1 MNKQLLSVA
10 IAVASIFTAT
20 ANNDDPVLMTV
31 NGKSVPLSEFEY
43 LYNKN
48 NSQQLQQQTIDE
60 YLDMFVTYKL
70 KVADAEAL
78 GLDTTA
84 TFKSEFNNY
93 KKDLAAPYL
102 MDENVKQRLL
112 EECYE
117 RCKEDVDVSHIMLPL
132 GQNAILDSLRNRILV
147 HGEDFGEIAVKYSI
161 DQTAPVNKGH
171 MGYISA
177 NRFPYAFE
185 TAAYNTPI
193 GEISQVIESPFGVHI
208 VKPHAHRNARG
219 TVLVRHILKLFPQD
233 RNEAGM
239 AATKAS
245 IDSIYQLV
253 KGGADFAE
261 MAKKV
266 SEDPGSARNGGELPW
281 FGTGRMIL
289 DFENVSFSL
298 KNGEISE
305 PFATHYGYH
314 IVQRLDHKGV
324 APYEEMKAE
333 IERVVAGDERNAMP
347 RTEKL
352 KALKKEYGAEVY
364 RDVFKVVEAA
374 LEANNGYDSVFIG
387 KYINDKTPIAKV
399 GTMTLTIGDVI
410 KKMPTIGKMN
420 VTGSLNIFKGV
431 TTQTLDDAT
440 IEYEI
445 NQLETKYPEYRNLV
459 NEYRNGI
466 LLFEISNRNVWDKAS
481 SDKEGLAK
489 FFNKNKK
496 KYTWETPKYKAF
508 VISSTSD
515 SVNAEVEK
523 FLANNVVEQDSL
535 VKVLRKNFGRNIKV
549 ERVIAAKGEN
559 AVADYLAFGA
569 EKPAPGKSKWVS
581 YTAYNGK
588 IINAPEEVADV
599 RGPVTSDYQA
609 ELEQNWVKQLK
620 KKYKVKIKKDVLKN
634 VK

>member
-1 MNKQLLSVA
+1 
-10 IAVASIFTAT
+10 
-20 ANNDDPVLMTV
+20 
-31 NGKSVPLSEFEY
+31 
-43 LYNKN
+43 
-48 NSQQLQQQTIDE
+48 
-60 YLDMFVTYKL
+60 
-70 KVADAEAL
+70 
-78 GLDTTA
+78 
-84 TFKSEFNNY
+84 
-93 KKDLAAPYL
+93 
-102 MDENVKQRLL
+102 
-112 EECYE
+112 
-117 RCKEDVDVSHIMLPL
+117 
-132 GQNAILDSLRNRILV
+132 
-147 HGEDFGEIAVKYSI
+147 
-161 DQTAPVNKGH
+161 
-171 MGYISA
+171 
-177 NRFPYAFE
+177 
-185 TAAYNTPI
+185 
-193 GEISQVIESPFGVHI
+193 
-208 VKPHAHRNARG
+208 
-219 TVLVRHILKLFPQD
+219 
-233 RNEAGM
+233 
-239 AATKAS
+239 
-245 IDSIYQLV
+245 
-253 KGGADFAE
+253 
-261 MAKKV
+261 
-266 SEDPGSARNGGELPW
+266 
-281 FGTGRMIL
+281 
-289 DFENVSFSL
+289 
-298 KNGEISE
+298 
-305 PFATHYGYH
+305 
-314 IVQRLDHKGV
+314 
-324 APYEEMKAE
+324 
-333 IERVVAGDERNAMP
+333 
-347 RTEKL
+347 
-352 KALKKEYGAEVY
+352 
-364 RDVFKVVEAA
+364 
-374 LEANNGYDSVFIG
+374 
-387 KYINDKTPIAKV
+387 
-399 GTMTLTIGDVI
+399 
-410 KKMPTIGKMN
+410 MPTIGKMN